1 MSDYLNESLVEEL
14 VDIMEEDIGMLYE
27 TYIADSQEKIVEL
40 AEVFK
45 SDDYEVIR
53 RLAHSIKGSSKN
65 VGADGVADLLETIES
80 DAKAESLSDRNE
92 RISEI
97 NRVFDLTKQE
107 ISQRFL

>member
-1 MSDYLNESLVEEL
+1 
-14 VDIMEEDIGMLYE
+14 MEEDIGMLYE